1 MVSVALQAI
10 GAIAIGMAVLFRC
23 RAHVDVNVAG
33 VVAWAQWEM
42 QQRGGVEV
50 AGEVNKGIS
59 QMYDWKVDES
69 KDGEWGTKV

>member
-1 MVSVALQAI
+1 MLGVY
-10 GAIAIGMAVLFRC
+10 
-23 RAHVDVNVAG
+23 VNVAG

-50 AGEVNKGIS
+50 AGKVNKGIIS
-59 QMYDWKVDES
+59 SGMYDWKVDES